1 MKAKAVDGIARSIG
15 LGGAGWRAALLAGSL
30 LATVTAT
37 SAAPQTPPRT
47 TRPPV
52 AARAAAK
59 PAATPPRQAAP
70 AKPGTKA
77 VQGGSQSTGKAAGK
91 PTGKTAGK
99 AAGKAAGRA
108 AQKGAI
114 VVPPA
119 AQRTGGAAVPAQ
131 PAGGIG
137 REVLV
142 LFDEV
147 PGLGVQTP
155 PEGSEHYVGI
165 YQDNAD
171 LGARSGVVNPTR
183 VVAHA
188 RTLLQSNPNARW
200 GMLDFEFP
208 YDEILMH
215 GPTDPRHAE
224 AVNSLIATVRA
235 VRAEFPQVRWTY
247 YGFPRLPYWI
257 GVKDWGMLSDAERA
271 ELFAK
276 AHASYGA
283 ILDELDWVQPSLYD
297 RYEDALEMPRS
308 GSPRA
313 EAEAAYRRA
322 CVEVVAKWFEGRRPA
337 PPILPAVSPW
347 FQAGGRATVFRA
359 IPREEF
365 LREQVR
371 PAIAAG
377 ASGISIWG
385 AMNYYLKIT
394 TVYPAPTSSYST
406 QWRPIARTAFAS
418 EHFGGKTAD
427 EVSWADSQTKQTL
440 AAAFRQAFMQAVD
453 AARSAGASATVASGD
468 ER

>member
-1 MKAKAVDGIARSIG
+1 MNTNAVFSSGWSERRTGAV
-15 LGGAGWRAALLAGSL
+15 LGAVLLVGSL
-30 LATVTAT
+30 LAGAATA
-37 SAAPQTPPRT
+37 SAVPPEGQTASRT

-52 AARAAAK
+52 ATKAAAK
-59 PAATPPRQAAP
+59 PAVVPPRQATTS
-70 AKPGTKA
+70 KS
-77 VQGGSQSTGKAAGK
+77 GSQTASGSRKAAGK
-91 PTGKTAGK
+91 GGGTAAAKK
-99 AAGKAAGRA
+99 AGASSG
-108 AQKGAI
+108 KGAV
-114 VVPPA
+114 VVPPVSKKP
-119 AQRTGGAAVPAQ
+119 GGATPPSQ
-131 PAGGIG
+131 PAASAES
-137 REVLV
+137 EVIV

-147 PGLGVQTP
+147 PGLGAQTP
-155 PEGSEHYVGI
+155 PAGSEHYVGI

-171 LGARSGVVNPTR
+171 LGARSGVVNPAR
-183 VVAHA
+183 VVAHT
-188 RTLLQSNPNARW
+188 RTVLQSNPNAKW

-215 GPTDPRHAE
+215 GPSDPRHEE
-224 AVNSLIATVRA
+224 AVKSLVATVRA

-257 GVKDWGMLSDAERA
+257 GMKDWGMLTDAERS
-271 ELFAK
+271 EIYAK

-297 RYEDALEMPRS
+297 KYEDALEMPRS

-313 EAEAAYRRA
+313 EAEAAYRRG
-322 CVEVVAKWFEGRRPA
+322 CVEVVAKWYEGRRPA

-347 FQAGGRATVFRA
+347 FQPGGRATVFRA

-377 ASGISIWG
+377 AAGISIWG

-406 QWRPIARTAFAS
+406 QWRPVARSAFAS

-427 EVSWADSQTKQTL
+427 EVSWADSQTKQAL
-440 AAAFRQAFMQAVD
+440 AAAFNQAFMQAVE
-453 AARSAGASATVASGD
+453 AARTAGSAATVASGED
-468 ER
+468 R